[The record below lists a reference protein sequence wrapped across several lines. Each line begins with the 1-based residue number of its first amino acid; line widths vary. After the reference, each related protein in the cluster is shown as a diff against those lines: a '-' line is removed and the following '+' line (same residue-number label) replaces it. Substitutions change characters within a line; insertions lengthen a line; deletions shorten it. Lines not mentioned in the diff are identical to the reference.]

1 MSLGGRQ
8 ADVPIDARD
17 IVVAQTTKLNMDCKP
32 RPGIPKKETQD
43 LVRRP
48 AKGLELAVN
57 VLKESIVVAAK
68 AQVMV
73 AAKCIGQAFACP
85 DLPTVLI
92 SERGGIALVAQL
104 FHDHELSFGLAKR
117 AYCVV
122 AVLAQT

>member
-1 MSLGGRQ
+1 M
-8 ADVPIDARD
+8 ADKLMYQTNDARD
-17 IVVAQTTKLNMDCKP
+17 VVVVQTTKLNMDCKP
-32 RPGIPKKETQD
+32 RLGIPKKETQD

-73 AAKCIGQAFACP
+73 VAKCIGQAFACP

-92 SERGGIALVAQL
+92 QL
-104 FHDHELSFGLAKR
+104 PRSRPKSWPSTSVSGSGCEPLDWPLR
-117 AYCVV
+117 RP
-122 AVLAQT
+122 